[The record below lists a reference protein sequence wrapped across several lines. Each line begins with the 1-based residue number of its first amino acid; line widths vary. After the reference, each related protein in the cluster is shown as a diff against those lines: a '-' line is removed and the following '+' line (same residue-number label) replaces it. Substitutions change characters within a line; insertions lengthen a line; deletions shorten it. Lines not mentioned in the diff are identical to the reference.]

1 MRKAAVL
8 LSLAAVIIALWRRRS
23 DELRPLPNFPEDWDG
38 A

>member
-8 LSLAAVIIALWRRRS
+8 LSLAAVIIAWWLRRE
-23 DELRPLPNFPEDWDG
+23 DELRPLPNFPDDWDG